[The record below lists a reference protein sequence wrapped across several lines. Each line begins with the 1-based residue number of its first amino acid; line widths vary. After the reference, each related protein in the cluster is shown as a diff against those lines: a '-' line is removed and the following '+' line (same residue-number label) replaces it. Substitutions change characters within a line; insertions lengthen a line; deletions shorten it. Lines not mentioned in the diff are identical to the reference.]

1 MTRAVTEETVKALY
15 PGYSDG
21 YSWCFH
27 DYQPI
32 IGFIGNVAHQ
42 VDDKDYQGDSRILFK
57 DGDRWGV
64 LIFGWGSCSGCDVL
78 QACDSPAEVVKV
90 IEDMVRD
97 TKWFES
103 TAAALDWFENRDW
116 EGSYSWYQEETKRFV
131 TEAKDILRAA
141 LTERRA
147 A

>member
-1 MTRAVTEETVKALY
+1 
-15 PGYSDG
+15 
-21 YSWCFH
+21 
-27 DYQPI
+27 
-32 IGFIGNVAHQ
+32 
-42 VDDKDYQGDSRILFK
+42 DDKDYQGDSRILFK